1 MQIKLMIAAAG
12 LVALALPL
20 AVFASQPDVKLG
32 ALKPAPS
39 LAKAQV
45 LSMLMLD
52 PRESAPEFTVTLP
65 EGYATL
71 DVDADPFGVV
81 AN

>member
-1 MQIKLMIAAAG
+1 MQIKLIVAAAG

-20 AVFASQPDVKLG
+20 AVFASQPQIG
-32 ALKPAPS
+32 APKSAPS
-39 LAKAQV
+39 LAKAQM

-52 PRESAPEFTVTLP
+52 PRETSTALTVKLP

-71 DVDADPFGVV
+71 DVDADPFAVV

>member
-1 MQIKLMIAAAG
+1 MQIKLIVAAAG

-20 AVFASQPDVKLG
+20 AVFASQPEVEQT
-32 ALKPAPS
+32 PS

-45 LSMLMLD
+45 LSMLLLD
-52 PRESAPEFTVTLP
+52 PRESVPELSVKLP

-81 AN
+81 VE

>member
-20 AVFASQPDVKLG
+20 AVFASQPEVKQT
-32 ALKPAPS
+32 PS

-45 LSMLMLD
+45 LSMLLLD
-52 PRESAPEFTVTLP
+52 PREGAPELSVELP
-65 EGYATL
+65 TGYATL

-81 AN
+81 TN

>member
-20 AVFASQPDVKLG
+20 AVFASQPDAKLG
-32 ALKPAPS
+32 ALKPA

-52 PRESAPEFTVTLP
+52 PRESAPEFSVTLP

>member
-1 MQIKLMIAAAG
+1 MQIKLILAAAG

-20 AVFASQPDVKLG
+20 AVFASQPQIG
-32 ALKPAPS
+32 ASKSTPS
-39 LAKAQV
+39 LAKAQM

-52 PRESAPEFTVTLP
+52 PRETGATLTVKLP

-71 DVDADPFGVV
+71 DVDADPFVT
-81 AN
+81 N

>member
-1 MQIKLMIAAAG
+1 MQIKLVVAAVG

-20 AVFASQPDVKLG
+20 AVFASQPEVKQT
-32 ALKPAPS
+32 PS

-52 PRESAPEFTVTLP
+52 PRDGGAEFSVTLP
-65 EGYATL
+65 RGYATL

>member
-1 MQIKLMIAAAG
+1 MQIKLIVAAAG

-20 AVFASQPDVKLG
+20 AVFASQPDVKQT
-32 ALKPAPS
+32 PS

-45 LSMLMLD
+45 LSMLLLD
-52 PRESAPEFTVTLP
+52 PRESVPELSVELP
-65 EGYATL
+65 TGYATL

-81 AN
+81 TN